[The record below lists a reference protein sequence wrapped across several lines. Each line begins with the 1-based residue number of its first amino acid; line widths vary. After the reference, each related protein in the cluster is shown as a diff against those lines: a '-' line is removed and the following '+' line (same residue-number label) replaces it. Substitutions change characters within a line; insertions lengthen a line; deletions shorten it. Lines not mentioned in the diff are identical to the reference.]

1 MPSEVTGR
9 GDPFVLPGKPC
20 APLIENLILRQEGTG
35 TYHTTP
41 EAWVQDQYR
50 DTLSSLAQRYDLL
63 TLTSLAHNN
72 VNARTRR
79 ELLEKMV
86 DPMQLKED
94 PRYLQEQ
101 YGSALPPRVNP
112 KAGPST
118 AQLMAELSGPA
129 QGRTAPEAFTG
140 EKRGRDEETN
150 SV

>member
-20 APLIENLILRQEGTG
+20 APHIENLILRQEGTG

-41 EAWVQDQYR
+41 EAWLQDQYR

-86 DPMQLKED
+86 DPLQLRED
-94 PRYLQEQ
+94 PRYLKEQ
-101 YGSALPPRVNP
+101 YGSALPPLVHPN
-112 KAGPST
+112 AGPSS
-118 AQLMAELSGPA
+118 AQLVAELSS
-129 QGRTAPEAFTG
+129 EAAAAGSSVGSIG
-140 EKRGRDEETN
+140 EKRVRAE
-150 SV
+150 